1 MSQQEAVQKAEEPRV
16 GVFVCYCGLNIAG
29 TVDVEDVAEYARAL
43 PGVVYVKTNRYTCAD
58 PGQEE
63 IRKGV
68 RDYKLNRVVVAACS
82 PRMHEPTFRRT
93 VSEAGLNPF
102 LYEMANIR
110 EFSSWCHQ
118 GTPKEATEKAKELV
132 KMAVAK
138 VKLLEPLNVI
148 EVPVTNRA
156 LVVGAGVAGAS
167 AAVDLAEMGYQV
179 YLVDRAE
186 IIGGHMA
193 QLGRTFPVF
202 ECSNCPQQI
211 HCSRFSCVATRIG
224 AAAVHPNIKLLTYS
238 EVKKVEGV
246 IGSYKAEVLR
256 KPRFVDEN
264 KCVSCGK
271 CSEVCPV
278 EVPSKFDAGVR
289 TRKAIYL
296 PFPNATPATYT
307 IDKDT
312 CLYFK
317 DGSCKRCREI
327 CPVGAVDFEQK
338 PLEQR
343 LEIGCIVVATGYD
356 IYEPADLQN
365 YGFGKYKDVVT
376 ALQLE
381 RIIDSG
387 TQVIGELWKP
397 SDGKMPESITYIQC
411 VGSRDI
417 NKFEY
422 CSGFCCMLTLKSAVF
437 LKEKYGDKLKI
448 NVFYTDMRANRK
460 GYEEL
465 FRKAQNIGINF
476 IRVKLTN
483 RNVTEDPATKKLT
496 VSAEKENGEAVEVK
510 SDMVVLATAAVQA
523 QGSDEVARV
532 FNISR
537 GSDGFFMESHPK
549 LKPIDTPSDGVFV
562 AGGCQGPKD
571 VPYSVSQGMGAA
583 SRAATILSQPKWKIE
598 PIVAAVDAAKCR
610 NTKVKCGVCAKA
622 CPYGA
627 VRAPEGQVAEVFT
640 AMCHGCGTCVA
651 ECPADA
657 ITQKHFTD
665 VQIMSQ
671 IKAAL
676 ETGPEDKI
684 LGFLCN
690 WCSYAGA
697 DLAGT
702 SRFEYPPII
711 RPIRVMCSGRVD
723 RDFVLEAFRQGTG
736 MILVGACHL
745 PYDCHYISG
754 NYKMKVRMDALA
766 PMLQKLGMSPERFRV
781 EYVSAAEGI
790 KFAEIIKEMAAQMQ
804 ALGKEKIKAEN
815 AKMKP
820 ILENMLKRKEQK
832 PASS

>member
-1 MSQQEAVQKAEEPRV
+1 MTEQCVSESSLTTEEPRI

-29 TVDVEDVAEYARAL
+29 TVDVEEVAEYARKL
-43 PGVVYVKTNRYTCAD
+43 PNVVYVKTNRYTCAD
-58 PGQEE
+58 PGQDE

-68 RDYKLNRVVVAACS
+68 KDYRLNRVVVAACS

-102 LYEMANIR
+102 VFEMANIR

-118 GTPKEATEKAKELV
+118 GTPEEATEKAKELV

-138 VKLLEPLNVI
+138 VRLLEPLDVI
-148 EVPVTNRA
+148 EVPVTNKA

-167 AAVDLAEMGYQV
+167 AAVDLAEMGYDV
-179 YLVDRAE
+179 YLVDRSE

-193 QLGRTFPVF
+193 QLGKTFPVF

-211 HCSRFSCVATRIG
+211 HCPRFSCVATRIG
-224 AAAVHPNIKLLTYS
+224 AAAVHPKIKLLTYTDI
-238 EVKKVEGV
+238 KHVEGV
-246 IGSYKAEVLR
+246 IGSYKVTIDK
-256 KPRFVDEN
+256 KPRFVDES
-264 KCVSCGK
+264 KCISCGK

-278 EVPSKFDAGVR
+278 ETESKFDAGTR
-289 TRKAIYL
+289 KRKAIYV
-296 PFPNATPATYT
+296 PFPNATPSTYT
-307 IDKDT
+307 IDKET

-317 DGSCKRCREI
+317 DGNCRKCEEI
-327 CPVGAVDFEQK
+327 CPVDAVDFDQK
-338 PLEQR
+338 SEEEKLEV
-343 LEIGCIVVATGYD
+343 GCMVVATGYD
-356 IYEPADLQN
+356 IYEPNDMSN
-365 YGFGKYKDVVT
+365 YGFGKYADVIT

-381 RIIDSG
+381 RIIDTN
-387 TQVIGELWKP
+387 TQILGELRRP
-397 SDGKMPESITYIQC
+397 SDGKIPEILTYIQC

-417 NKFEY
+417 DKFEY

-448 NVFYTDMRANRK
+448 NVLYTDMRANRK

-465 FRKAQNIGINF
+465 FRKAQQLGINF
-476 IRVKLTN
+476 VRVKLKN
-483 RNVTEDPATKKLT
+483 RNVTEDAVTKKLT
-496 VSAEKENGEAVEVK
+496 VQADKENGEPVEIK
-510 SDMVVLATAAVQA
+510 TDMVVLATAAIPS
-523 QGSDEVARV
+523 QGSEEVARF

-537 GSDGFFMESHPK
+537 GADGFFMESHPK

-571 VPYSVSQGMGAA
+571 VPYSVSQGMGTAA
-583 SRAATILSQPKWKIE
+583 RAATILSKPKWKIE
-598 PIVAAVDAAKCR
+598 PIVAIVDPEKCR
-610 NTKVKCGVCAKA
+610 NTKVKCGICAKA

-627 VRAPEGQVAEVFT
+627 IRAPEGQVAEAIS

-665 VQIMSQ
+665 AQIFSQ
-671 IKAAL
+671 IRSAL
-676 ETGPEDKI
+676 ETDPEDKI
-684 LGFLCN
+684 LAFLCN

-702 SRFEYPPII
+702 SRFEYPPVI

-723 RDFVLEAFRQGTG
+723 RDFVLEAFRLGAG
-736 MILVGACHL
+736 MVMVGACHL

-754 NYKMKVRMDALA
+754 NYKMKARMDVLA
-766 PMLQKLGMSPERFRV
+766 PMLQKLGMSPERLRV

-790 KFAEIIKEMAAQMQ
+790 KFAEVVKELTAQMQ

-815 AKMKP
+815 AKLRP
-820 ILENMLKRKEQK
+820 ILENMLKRKANRQ
-832 PASS
+832 

>member
-1 MSQQEAVQKAEEPRV
+1 MTEQSTSKLEEPRI
-16 GVFVCYCGLNIAG
+16 GVFVCYCGLNIG
-29 TVDVEDVAEYARAL
+29 GVVDVEEVGEYARKL
-43 PGVVYVKTNRYTCAD
+43 PNVVYVKTNRYTCAD

-63 IRKGV
+63 IRKGI
-68 RDYKLNRVVVAACS
+68 RDHKLNRVVVAACS

-93 VSEAGLNPF
+93 VAEAGLNQF
-102 LYEMANIR
+102 LFEMANIR

-118 GTPKEATEKAKELV
+118 STPKEATEKAKELV

-138 VKLLEPLNVI
+138 VQLLEPLNVI
-148 EVPVTNRA
+148 EVPVTNKA

-167 AAVDLAEMGYQV
+167 AALDLAEMGYQV
-179 YLVDRAE
+179 YLVDKAE

-193 QLGRTFPVF
+193 QLGKTFPVF

-211 HCSRFSCVATRIG
+211 HCPRFSCVATRIG
-224 AAAVHPNIKLLTYS
+224 AVAVHPNIKLLTYS
-238 EVKKVEGV
+238 EVKEVEGV
-246 IGSYKAEVLR
+246 IGNYKAKVLR
-256 KPRFVDEN
+256 KARFVDEN
-264 KCVSCGK
+264 KCISCGK

-278 EVPSKFDAGVR
+278 QVPSEFDAGTK

-296 PFPNATPATYT
+296 PFPDATPSTYT
-307 IDKDT
+307 IDKEA

-317 DGSCKRCREI
+317 DRSCRKCQET
-327 CPVGAVDFEQK
+327 CPVEAVNFNQE
-338 PLEQR
+338 PEEQR
-343 LEIGCIVVATGYD
+343 LEAGCIVVATGYS
-356 IYEPADLQN
+356 IYEPYDLQN

-387 TQVIGELWKP
+387 TQVIGTIWKP
-397 SDGKMPESITYIQC
+397 SDGKMPDSLTYIQC

-422 CSGFCCMLTLKSAVF
+422 CSGFCCMLTLKSAVL

-448 NVFYTDMRANRK
+448 NVLYTDMRANRK

-465 FRKAQNIGINF
+465 FRKANEIGVNF

-483 RNVTEDPATKKLT
+483 RNVTQDPETKKL
-496 VSAEKENGEAVEVK
+496 VVRAEKENGEAVEVK
-510 SDMVVLATAAVQA
+510 SDMVVLATAAIPC
-523 QGSDEVARV
+523 QGSEEVARV

-537 GSDGFFMESHPK
+537 DRDGFFMESHPK

-583 SRAATILSQPKWKIE
+583 ARSATILSQSKWKIQ
-598 PIVAAVDAAKCR
+598 PIVAAVDASKCR
-610 NTKVKCGVCAKA
+610 NSKVKCGVCAKA

-627 VRAPEGQVAEVFT
+627 IRAPDGQVAEVFT

-665 VQIMSQ
+665 EQITAQ

-676 ETGPEDKI
+676 EIGPEDKI

-702 SRFEYPPII
+702 SRFEYPPVI

-723 RDFVLEAFRQGTG
+723 RDFVFEAFRQGAG
-736 MILVGACHL
+736 MVLVGACHL

-754 NYKMKVRMDALA
+754 NYKMKARMDALA

-781 EYVSAAEGI
+781 EYVSAAEGVR
-790 KFAEIIKEMAAQMQ
+790 FAEIIREMNAQMQ
-804 ALGKEKIKAEN
+804 RLGRDRIKAEN
-815 AKMKP
+815 AKMRP
-820 ILENMLKRKEQK
+820 FLENMLRRKEK
-832 PASS
+832 K

>member
-1 MSQQEAVQKAEEPRV
+1 MTQQQTVSKTEEPRI

-29 TVDVEDVAEYARAL
+29 TVDVEDVAAYARTL

-118 GTPKEATEKAKELV
+118 GTPTEATEKAKELV

-179 YLVDRAE
+179 YLVDKAE

-193 QLGRTFPVF
+193 QLGKTFPVF

-211 HCSRFSCVATRIG
+211 HCPRFSCVATRIG
-224 AAAVHPNIKLLTYS
+224 AAAVHPNVKLLTYS
-238 EVKKVEGV
+238 EVKKVDGV
-246 IGSYKAEVLR
+246 IGSYKAEVLK

-264 KCVSCGK
+264 KCISCGK

-278 EVPSKFDAGVR
+278 EVSSKFDAGMR
-289 TRKAIYL
+289 TRKAIYT
-296 PFPNATPATYT
+296 PFPDATPNTYV
-307 IDKDT
+307 IDKET

-317 DGSCKRCREI
+317 DGSCKKCQEI
-327 CPVGAVDFEQK
+327 CPVGAVNFEQQ
-338 PLEQR
+338 PETQTF
-343 LEIGCIVVATGYD
+343 EIGCIVVATGYD
-356 IYEPADLQN
+356 VYEPYDLPN

-397 SDGKMPESITYIQC
+397 SDHKMPESLTYIQC

-437 LKEKYGDKLKI
+437 LKEKYGEKLKI
-448 NVFYTDMRANRK
+448 DVLYTDMRANRK

-465 FRKAQNIGINF
+465 FRKAQDLGVNF
-476 IRVKLTN
+476 IRVKLTS
-483 RNVTEDPATKKLT
+483 RNVAEDSATKKLVVT
-496 VSAEKENGEAVEVK
+496 AEKENGEKVEVK
-510 SDMVVLATAAVQA
+510 TDMVVLVTAAVAGQDS
-523 QGSDEVARV
+523 GEVARV

-537 GSDGFFMESHPK
+537 GGDGFFMESHPK
-549 LKPIDTPSDGVFV
+549 LKPIDTPADGVFV

-583 SRAATILSQPKWKIE
+583 SRAATVLSQPKWKIQ
-598 PIVAAVDAAKCR
+598 PIVAVVDAAKCR
-610 NTKVKCGVCAKA
+610 NTKVKCGICAKA

-627 VRAPEGQVAEVFT
+627 IRAEEGQAAEAFT
-640 AMCHGCGTCVA
+640 AMCHGCGTCAA

-665 VQIMSQ
+665 QQIMSQ
-671 IKAAL
+671 ISAAL
-676 ETGPEDKI
+676 EKGSEDKV

-702 SRFEYPPII
+702 SRFEYPPVI

-723 RDFVLEAFRQGTG
+723 RDFVLEAFRQGAG
-736 MILVGACHL
+736 MVLVGACHL

-754 NYKMKVRMDALA
+754 NYKMKARMDALA

-781 EYVSAAEGI
+781 EYVSAAEGV
-790 KFAEIIKEMAAQMQ
+790 KFAEIIREMAAQMQ

-820 ILENMLKRKEQK
+820 ILENMLKRKQQ
-832 PASS
+832 

>member
-1 MSQQEAVQKAEEPRV
+1 MSESSTVKADSKPEEVRV

-29 TVDVEDVAEYARAL
+29 TVDVEDVAEYTRKL
-43 PGVVYVKTNRYTCAD
+43 PNVVYVKTNRYTCAD

-63 IRKGV
+63 IRKGIKEH
-68 RDYKLNRVVVAACS
+68 RLNRVVVAACS

-118 GTPKEATEKAKELV
+118 STPKEATEKAKELV
-132 KMAVAK
+132 KMAVTK
-138 VKLLEPLNVI
+138 VQLLEPLDVI

-167 AAVDLAEMGYQV
+167 SALDLAEMGYQV

-193 QLGRTFPVF
+193 QLGKTFPVF

-211 HCSRFSCVATRIG
+211 HCPRFSCVATRIG
-224 AAAVHPNIKLLTYS
+224 AVAVHPNIKLMTFS
-238 EVKKVEGV
+238 DVKEIEGV
-246 IGSYKAEVLR
+246 IGSYKAKIVR
-256 KPRFVDEN
+256 RPRFVNEAT
-264 KCVSCGK
+264 CISCGK
-271 CSEVCPV
+271 CAEVCPV
-278 EVPSKFDAGVR
+278 EVPNKFDGGVKNR
-289 TRKAIYL
+289 RAIYL
-296 PFPNATPATYT
+296 PFSNATPPTYT

-317 DGSCKRCREI
+317 DGSCRKCQEI

-338 PLEQR
+338 PQE
-343 LEIGCIVVATGYD
+343 EKVEVGCLVVATGYD
-356 IYEPADLQN
+356 VYEPYDLES
-365 YGFGKYKDVVT
+365 YGYGKYKNVVT

-381 RIIDSG
+381 RIIDSE
-387 TQVIGELWKP
+387 TQVLGELWKP
-397 SDGKMPESITYIQC
+397 SDHKQPNSMTYVQC
-411 VGSRDI
+411 VGSRDV

-437 LKEKYGDKLKI
+437 LKEKYGDKLDV
-448 NVFYTDMRANRK
+448 NVLYNDMRANRK

-465 FRKAQNIGINF
+465 FRKAQQIGINF
-476 IRVKLTN
+476 IRTKLTN
-483 RNVTEDPATKKLT
+483 RKVDEDLKTKRLMVT
-496 VSAEKENGEAVEVK
+496 AEKENGEPVRVE
-510 SDMVVLATAAVQA
+510 SDMVVLATAAIPS
-523 QGSDEVARV
+523 QGSEEVARV

-537 GSDGFFMESHPK
+537 GGDGFFMESHPK
-549 LKPIDTPSDGVFV
+549 LKPIDTPADGVFV

-571 VPYSVSQGMGAA
+571 VPYSVSQGMGTAA
-583 SRAATILSQPKWKIE
+583 RAATILSKPKWSIE
-598 PIVAAVDAAKCR
+598 PIVAVVNPAKCR
-610 NTKVKCGVCAKA
+610 NTKVKCGICAKA

-627 VRAPEGQVAEVFT
+627 IRAPEGQVAEAIS

-665 VQIMSQ
+665 AQIMSQ
-671 IKAAL
+671 IRAAL
-676 ETGPEDKI
+676 ETDAEGKI
-684 LGFLCN
+684 LAFLCN

-702 SRFEYPPII
+702 SRFEYPPVI

-723 RDFVLEAFRQGTG
+723 RDFVFEALRLGAG
-736 MILVGACHL
+736 MVLVGACHL

-754 NYKMKVRMDALA
+754 NYKMKARMDALA
-766 PMLQKLGMSPERFRV
+766 PMLNKLGLSPERFRV
-781 EYVSAAEGI
+781 EYVSAAEGV
-790 KFAEIIKEMAAQMQ
+790 KFAEIIREMTAQMN
-804 ALGKEKIKAEN
+804 ALGKEKIRAEN
-815 AKMKP
+815 AKLKP
-820 ILENMLKRKEQK
+820 VLENMLKRKEQK
-832 PASS
+832 

>member
-1 MSQQEAVQKAEEPRV
+1 MSNKLEPKIEVKAEEPRI

-29 TVDVEDVAEYARAL
+29 TVDVEDVAEYARKI

-63 IRKGV
+63 IRKGI
-68 RDYKLNRVVVAACS
+68 REYKLNRVVVAACS

-102 LYEMANIR
+102 VYEMANIR

-118 GTPKEATEKAKELV
+118 STPKEATEKAKELV

-138 VKLLEPLNVI
+138 VKLLEPLDVI

-156 LVVGAGVAGAS
+156 LVIGAGVAGAS
-167 AAVDLAEMGYQV
+167 AAVDLADMGYQV

-193 QLGRTFPVF
+193 QLGKTFPVF

-224 AAAVHPNIKLLTYS
+224 AAATHPNIKLLANS
-238 EVKKVEGV
+238 DVKEVEGV
-246 IGSYKAEVLR
+246 IGSYKAKVLTR
-256 KPRFVDEN
+256 PRFVDESR
-264 KCVSCGK
+264 CTSCGQ
-271 CSEVCPV
+271 CAEVCPV
-278 EVPSKFDAGVR
+278 TVPNKFDAGMK

-296 PFPNATPATYT
+296 PFPNATPSVYT
-307 IDKDT
+307 IDRET
-312 CLYFK
+312 CLFFK
-317 DGSCKRCREI
+317 DGSCRKCQEI
-327 CPVGAVDFEQK
+327 CPENAVDFEQK
-338 PLEQR
+338 PVEER
-343 LEIGCIVVATGYD
+343 YEVGCLVVATGYD
-356 IYEPADLQN
+356 IYEPYDLPN
-365 YGFGKYKDVVT
+365 YGFGKYKNVIT

-381 RIIDSG
+381 RIIDSN
-387 TQVIGELWKP
+387 TQILGELRKP
-397 SDGKMPESITYIQC
+397 SDGNTPESMTYIQC
-411 VGSRDI
+411 VGSRDV

-437 LKEKYGDKLKI
+437 LKEKYGDKLNI
-448 NVFYTDMRANRK
+448 NVLFTDMRANRK

-465 FRKAQNIGINF
+465 YRKAQQIGINF
-476 IRVKLTN
+476 IRVKLTD
-483 RNVTEDPATKKLT
+483 RNVTEDQATKKL
-496 VSAEKENGEAVEVK
+496 VVRAVKENGEQVEVK
-510 SDMVVLATAAVQA
+510 SDLVVLATAAVPA
-523 QGSDEVARV
+523 QGSEQVARV

-549 LKPIDTPSDGVFV
+549 LKPIDTPADGVFV
-562 AGGCQGPKD
+562 AGGCQAPKD

-583 SRAATILSQPKWKIE
+583 ARAATILSQSKWKIQ
-598 PIVAAVDAAKCR
+598 PIVAVVDPAKCR
-610 NTKVKCGVCAKA
+610 NTKVKCGLCAKA

-627 VRAPEGQVAEVFT
+627 IRAPEGQVAEAIS

-665 VQIMSQ
+665 AQIISQ
-671 IKAAL
+671 IRAAL
-676 ETGPEDKI
+676 ENNPEDKI

-702 SRFEYPPII
+702 SRFEYPPVI

-723 RDFVLEAFRQGTG
+723 RDFVLEAFRLGAG
-736 MILVGACHL
+736 MVLVGACHL

-754 NYKMKVRMDALA
+754 NYKMKARMDALA

-790 KFAEIIKEMAAQMQ
+790 KFAEIVKEITAQMNK
-804 ALGKEKIKAEN
+804 LGKEKIKAEN

-820 ILENMLKRKEQK
+820 LLENMLKRKEQK
-832 PASS
+832 

>member
-1 MSQQEAVQKAEEPRV
+1 MSESSTAKVDSKPEEVRV

-29 TVDVEDVAEYARAL
+29 TVDVEDVAEYTRKL
-43 PGVVYVKTNRYTCAD
+43 PNVVYVKTNRYTCAD

-63 IRKGV
+63 IRKGIKEH
-68 RDYKLNRVVVAACS
+68 RLNRVVVAACS

-118 GTPKEATEKAKELV
+118 STPKEATEKAKELV

-138 VKLLEPLNVI
+138 VQLLEPLDVI

-167 AAVDLAEMGYQV
+167 SALDLAEMGYQV

-193 QLGRTFPVF
+193 QLGKTFPVF

-211 HCSRFSCVATRIG
+211 HCPRFSCVATRIG
-224 AAAVHPNIKLLTYS
+224 AVAVHPNIKLMTFS
-238 EVKKVEGV
+238 DVKEVEGV
-246 IGSYKAEVLR
+246 IGSYKAKIVR
-256 KPRFVDEN
+256 RPRFVNEAT
-264 KCVSCGK
+264 CISCGK
-271 CSEVCPV
+271 CAEVCPV
-278 EVPSKFDAGVR
+278 EVPNKFDGGVKN
-289 TRKAIYL
+289 RKAIYL
-296 PFPNATPATYT
+296 PFSNATPSIYT
-307 IDKDT
+307 VDKDT

-317 DGSCKRCREI
+317 DGSCRKCQEI

-338 PLEQR
+338 PQE
-343 LEIGCIVVATGYD
+343 EKVEVGCLVVATGYD
-356 IYEPADLQN
+356 VYEPYDLES
-365 YGFGKYKDVVT
+365 YGYGKYKDVVT

-381 RIIDSG
+381 RIIDSE
-387 TQVIGELWKP
+387 TQVLGELWKP
-397 SDGKMPESITYIQC
+397 SDHKRPNSMTYVQC
-411 VGSRDI
+411 VGSRDV

-437 LKEKYGDKLKI
+437 LKEKYGDKLDIKVLY
-448 NVFYTDMRANRK
+448 NDMRANRK

-465 FRKAQNIGINF
+465 FRKAQQIGINF
-476 IRVKLTN
+476 IRTKLTN
-483 RNVTEDPATKKLT
+483 RKVDEDLKTKKLT
-496 VSAEKENGEAVEVK
+496 VTAEKENGEPVRVE
-510 SDMVVLATAAVQA
+510 SDMVVLATAAIPS
-523 QGSDEVARV
+523 QGSEEVARV

-537 GSDGFFMESHPK
+537 GGDGFFMESHPK
-549 LKPIDTPSDGVFV
+549 LKPIDTPADGVFV

-583 SRAATILSQPKWKIE
+583 ARAATILSKPKWSIQ
-598 PIVAAVDAAKCR
+598 PIVAVVNPAKCR
-610 NTKVKCGVCAKA
+610 NTKVKCGICAKA

-627 VRAPEGQVAEVFT
+627 IRALEGQVAEAIS

-665 VQIMSQ
+665 AQIMSQ
-671 IKAAL
+671 IRAAL
-676 ETGPEDKI
+676 ETDAEGKI
-684 LGFLCN
+684 LAFLCN

-702 SRFEYPPII
+702 SRFEYPPVI

-723 RDFVLEAFRQGTG
+723 RDFVLEALRLGAG
-736 MILVGACHL
+736 MVLVGACHL

-754 NYKMKVRMDALA
+754 NYKMKARMDALA
-766 PMLQKLGMSPERFRV
+766 PMLNKLGLSPERFRV
-781 EYVSAAEGI
+781 EYVSAAEGV
-790 KFAEIIKEMAAQMQ
+790 KFAEIIREMTAQMN
-804 ALGKEKIKAEN
+804 ALGKDKIRAEN
-815 AKMKP
+815 AKLKP
-820 ILENMLKRKEQK
+820 VLENMLKRKEQK
-832 PASS
+832 

>member
-1 MSQQEAVQKAEEPRV
+1 MSEQSGPTPPAKAEEPRI

-29 TVDVEDVAEYARAL
+29 TVDVEEVAEYARKL
-43 PGVVYVKTNRYTCAD
+43 PNVVYVKTNRYTCAD

-63 IRKGV
+63 IRKGI
-68 RDYKLNRVVVAACS
+68 RDHKLNRVVVAACS

-102 LYEMANIR
+102 VYEMANIR

-118 GTPKEATEKAKELV
+118 STPKEATEKAKELV

-138 VKLLEPLNVI
+138 VKLLEPLDVI

-156 LVVGAGVAGAS
+156 LVAGAGVAGAS
-167 AAVDLAEMGYQV
+167 AALDLAEMGYQV

-186 IIGGHMA
+186 IMGGHMA
-193 QLGRTFPVF
+193 QLGKSFPVF

-211 HCSRFSCVATRIG
+211 HCPRFSCVATRIG
-224 AAAVHPNIKLLTYS
+224 AVAVHPRIKLLAYTD
-238 EVKKVEGV
+238 VKHVEGV
-246 IGSYKAEVLR
+246 IGSYKVTIAR
-256 KPRFVDEN
+256 RPRFVDEN
-264 KCVSCGK
+264 KCISCGK

-278 EVPSKFDAGVR
+278 DALNKFDAGMR
-289 TRKAIYL
+289 KRKAIYL
-296 PFPNATPATYT
+296 PFPYATPNTYT

-317 DGSCKRCREI
+317 DGSCKKCQEI
-327 CPVGAVDFEQK
+327 CPVEAVDFKQEPSEEK
-338 PLEQR
+338 LEV
-343 LEIGCIVVATGYD
+343 GCMVVATGYD
-356 IYEPADLQN
+356 IYEPYDLPN
-365 YGFGKYKDVVT
+365 YAFGKHKDVVT

-381 RIIDSG
+381 RIIDTN
-387 TQVIGELWKP
+387 TQIIGELQKP
-397 SDGKMPESITYIQC
+397 SDGRMPESMTYIQC
-411 VGSRDI
+411 VGSRDV

-448 NVFYTDMRANRK
+448 NVLYTDMRANRK

-465 FRKAQNIGINF
+465 FRKAQQLGINF
-476 IRVKLTN
+476 VRVKLTN
-483 RNVTEDPATKKLT
+483 RNVSEDPETKKL
-496 VSAEKENGEAVEVK
+496 VVRAEQEDGAPVEVE
-510 SDMVVLATAAVQA
+510 SDMVVLATAAVPS
-523 QGSDEVARV
+523 QGSEEVARV

-571 VPYSVSQGMGAA
+571 VPYSVSQGMGTAA
-583 SRAATILSQPKWKIE
+583 RAATILSKPTYKIQ
-598 PIVAAVDAAKCR
+598 PIVALVDPAKCR
-610 NTKVKCGVCAKA
+610 NTKVKCGLCAKA

-627 VRAPEGQVAEVFT
+627 IRAPEGQVAQT
-640 AMCHGCGTCVA
+640 MSAMCHGCGTCVA

-665 VQIMSQ
+665 AQIVSQ
-671 IKAAL
+671 IRAAL
-676 ETGPEDKI
+676 ETNPEGKI
-684 LGFLCN
+684 LAFLCN

-702 SRFEYPPII
+702 SRFEYPPVI

-723 RDFVLEAFRQGTG
+723 RDFVLEAFRLGAG
-736 MILVGACHL
+736 MVMVGACHL

-754 NYKMKVRMDALA
+754 NYKMKARMDALA
-766 PMLQKLGMSPERFRV
+766 PMLQKLGMSPERLRV

-790 KFAEIIKEMAAQMQ
+790 KFAEVVKEITAQMQ
-804 ALGKEKIKAEN
+804 ALGKEKIEAEN
-815 AKMKP
+815 AKMRP
-820 ILENMLKRKEQK
+820 FLENMLKRKEQK
-832 PASS
+832 

>member
-1 MSQQEAVQKAEEPRV
+1 MTEQSSPTLLTKAEEPRI

-29 TVDVEDVAEYARAL
+29 TVDVEDVAEYARKL
-43 PGVVYVKTNRYTCAD
+43 PNVVYVKTNRYTCAD

-63 IRKGV
+63 IRKGI
-68 RDYKLNRVVVAACS
+68 REHKLNRVVVAACS

-102 LYEMANIR
+102 VYEMANIR

-118 GTPKEATEKAKELV
+118 NAPIEATEKAKELV

-138 VKLLEPLNVI
+138 VRLLEPLDVI
-148 EVPVTNRA
+148 EVPVTNKA

-167 AAVDLAEMGYQV
+167 AALDLAEIGYQV

-193 QLGRTFPVF
+193 QLGKSFPVF

-224 AAAVHPNIKLLTYS
+224 AVAVHPRIKLLAYTD
-238 EVKKVEGV
+238 VKHVEGV
-246 IGSYKAEVLR
+246 IGSYKATIAR
-256 KPRFVDEN
+256 RPRFVDED
-264 KCVSCGK
+264 KCISCGK

-278 EVPSKFDAGVR
+278 ETLNKFDAGIR
-289 TRKAIYL
+289 KRKAIYL
-296 PFPNATPATYT
+296 PFPYATPNTYT
-307 IDKDT
+307 IDKET

-317 DGSCKRCREI
+317 DGSCKKCQEI
-327 CPVGAVDFEQK
+327 CPVDAVDFKQEPSEEK
-338 PLEQR
+338 LEV
-343 LEIGCIVVATGYD
+343 GCMVVATGYD
-356 IYEPADLQN
+356 IYEPYDLPN
-365 YGFGKYKDVVT
+365 YAFGKHKDVIT

-381 RIIDSG
+381 RIIDTN
-387 TQVIGELWKP
+387 TQIIGELRKP

-411 VGSRDI
+411 VGSRDV

-437 LKEKYGDKLKI
+437 LKEKYDDKLKI
-448 NVFYTDMRANRK
+448 NVLYTDMRANRK

-465 FRKAQNIGINF
+465 FRKAQQLGINF
-476 IRVKLTN
+476 VRVKLTN
-483 RNVTEDPATKKLT
+483 RNVSENPETKKL
-496 VSAEKENGEAVEVK
+496 VVCAEKEDGTPVEVE
-510 SDMVVLATAAVQA
+510 SDMVVLATAAMPS
-523 QGSDEVARV
+523 QGSEEVARV

-571 VPYSVSQGMGAA
+571 VPYSVSQGMGTAA
-583 SRAATILSQPKWKIE
+583 RAATILSKPTYKIQ
-598 PIVAAVDAAKCR
+598 PIVALVDPARCR
-610 NTKVKCGVCAKA
+610 NTKVKCGLCAKA
-622 CPYGA
+622 CPYSA
-627 VRAPEGQVAEVFT
+627 IIAPEGQVAQT
-640 AMCHGCGTCVA
+640 MSAMCHGCGTCVA

-665 VQIMSQ
+665 AQIVSQ
-671 IKAAL
+671 IRAAL
-676 ETGPEDKI
+676 ETNPEGKI
-684 LGFLCN
+684 LAFLCN

-702 SRFEYPPII
+702 SRFEYPSII

-723 RDFVLEAFRQGTG
+723 RDFVLEAFRLGAGTV
-736 MILVGACHL
+736 MVGACHL

-754 NYKMKVRMDALA
+754 NYKMKARMDALA
-766 PMLQKLGMSPERFRV
+766 PMLQKLGMSPERLRV

-790 KFAEIIKEMAAQMQ
+790 KFAEVVKEIAGQMQ
-804 ALGKEKIKAEN
+804 ALGKDKIQAEN
-815 AKMKP
+815 AKMRP
-820 ILENMLKRKEQK
+820 LLENMLKRKEQR
-832 PASS
+832 

>member
-1 MSQQEAVQKAEEPRV
+1 MSNQLESKIEVKAEEPRI

-29 TVDVEDVAEYARAL
+29 TVDVEDVAEYARKI

-63 IRKGV
+63 IRKGI
-68 RDYKLNRVVVAACS
+68 REYKLNRVVVAACS

-102 LYEMANIR
+102 VYEMANIR

-118 GTPKEATEKAKELV
+118 STPKEATEKAKELV

-138 VKLLEPLNVI
+138 VKLLEPLDVI

-156 LVVGAGVAGAS
+156 LVIGAGVAGAS
-167 AAVDLAEMGYQV
+167 AAVDLADMGYQV

-193 QLGRTFPVF
+193 QLGKTFPVF

-224 AAAVHPNIKLLTYS
+224 AAATHPNIKLLANS
-238 EVKKVEGV
+238 DVKEVEGV
-246 IGSYKAEVLR
+246 IGSYKAKVLTR
-256 KPRFVDEN
+256 PRFVDESR
-264 KCVSCGK
+264 CTSCGQ
-271 CSEVCPV
+271 CAEVCPV
-278 EVPSKFDAGVR
+278 TVPNKFDAGMK

-296 PFPNATPATYT
+296 PFPNATPSVYT
-307 IDKDT
+307 IDRET
-312 CLYFK
+312 CLFFK
-317 DGSCKRCREI
+317 DGSCRKCQEI
-327 CPVGAVDFEQK
+327 CPENAVDFEQK
-338 PLEQR
+338 PVEER
-343 LEIGCIVVATGYD
+343 YEVGCLVVATGYD
-356 IYEPADLQN
+356 IYEPYDLPN
-365 YGFGKYKDVVT
+365 YGFGKYKNVIT

-381 RIIDSG
+381 RIIDSN
-387 TQVIGELWKP
+387 TQILGELRKP
-397 SDGKMPESITYIQC
+397 SDGNTPESMTYIQC
-411 VGSRDI
+411 VGSRDV

-437 LKEKYGDKLKI
+437 LKEKYGDKLNI
-448 NVFYTDMRANRK
+448 NVFFTDMRANRK

-465 FRKAQNIGINF
+465 YRKAQQIGINF
-476 IRVKLTN
+476 IRVKLTD
-483 RNVTEDPATKKLT
+483 RNVTEDQATKKL
-496 VSAEKENGEAVEVK
+496 VVRAVKENGEQVEVK
-510 SDMVVLATAAVQA
+510 SDLVVLATAAVPA
-523 QGSDEVARV
+523 QGSEQVARV

-549 LKPIDTPSDGVFV
+549 LKPIDTPADGVFV
-562 AGGCQGPKD
+562 AGGCQAPKD

-583 SRAATILSQPKWKIE
+583 ARAATILSQSKWKIQ
-598 PIVAAVDAAKCR
+598 PIVAVVDPAKCR
-610 NTKVKCGVCAKA
+610 NTKVKCGLCAKA

-627 VRAPEGQVAEVFT
+627 IRAPEGQVAEAIS

-665 VQIMSQ
+665 AQIISQ
-671 IKAAL
+671 IRAAL
-676 ETGPEDKI
+676 ENNPEDKI

-702 SRFEYPPII
+702 SRFEYPPVI

-723 RDFVLEAFRQGTG
+723 RDFVLEAFRLGAG
-736 MILVGACHL
+736 MVLVGACHL

-754 NYKMKVRMDALA
+754 NYKMKARMDALA

-790 KFAEIIKEMAAQMQ
+790 KFAEIVKEITAQMNK
-804 ALGKEKIKAEN
+804 LGKEKIKAEN

-820 ILENMLKRKEQK
+820 FLENMLKRKEQK
-832 PASS
+832 

>member
-1 MSQQEAVQKAEEPRV
+1 MSGQTVVETEELRI

-29 TVDVEDVAEYARAL
+29 TVDVEDVAEYARKL
-43 PGVVYVKTNRYTCAD
+43 PDVVYVKTNRYTCAD

-63 IRKGV
+63 IRKGI

-93 VSEAGLNPF
+93 VAEAGLNPF
-102 LYEMANIR
+102 VYEMANIR

-138 VKLLEPLNVI
+138 VRLLEPLNVI

-167 AAVDLAEMGYQV
+167 AAIDLAEMGYQV
-179 YLVDRAE
+179 YLVDKAD

-193 QLGRTFPVF
+193 QLGKTFPVF

-211 HCSRFSCVATRIG
+211 HCPRFSCVATRIG
-224 AAAVHPNIKLLTYS
+224 AVAVHPKIRLLTNS

-246 IGSYKAEVLR
+246 IGSYKAEVLT
-256 KPRFVDEN
+256 KPRFVDEE
-264 KCVSCGK
+264 KCTSCGE

-278 EVPSKFDAGVR
+278 QVSSKFDAGMR
-289 TRKAIYL
+289 TRKAIYT
-296 PFPNATPATYT
+296 PFPNATPNTYM

-317 DGSCKRCREI
+317 DGSCKKCQQI
-327 CPVGAVDFEQK
+327 CPVDAVDFEQT
-338 PLEQR
+338 PEQQTLEV
-343 LEIGCIVVATGYD
+343 GCMVVATGYD
-356 IYEPADLQN
+356 IYEPYDLQN

-387 TQVIGELWKP
+387 TQVIGTLWKP
-397 SDGKMPESITYIQC
+397 SDGKMPESLTYIQC

-417 NKFEY
+417 SKFEY
-422 CSGFCCMLTLKSAVF
+422 CSGFCCMLTLKSAVL
-437 LKEKYGDKLKI
+437 LKEKYGDTLKI
-448 NVFYTDMRANRK
+448 DVLYTDMRANRK

-465 FRKAQNIGINF
+465 FRKAQQLGINF

-483 RNVTEDPATKKLT
+483 RNVTEDPTTKKLI
-496 VSAEKENGEAVEVK
+496 VRAEKENGEPVEVK
-510 SDMVVLATAAVQA
+510 SDMVVLATAAVASQDS
-523 QGSDEVARV
+523 GEVARV

-571 VPYSVSQGMGAA
+571 VPYSVSQGLGAA
-583 SRAATILSQPKWKIE
+583 SRAATILSQPKWKIQ
-598 PIVAAVDAAKCR
+598 PIVAVVDAAKCR
-610 NTKVKCGVCAKA
+610 NTKVKCGICAKA

-627 VRAPEGQVAEVFT
+627 VRAPDGQAAEVFT

-671 IKAAL
+671 IRAAL
-676 ETGPEDKI
+676 EENPDGKI

-702 SRFEYPPII
+702 SRFEYPPVI

-723 RDFVLEAFRQGTG
+723 RDFVLEAFRLGAG
-736 MILVGACHL
+736 MVLVGACHL

-754 NYKMKVRMDALA
+754 NYKMKARMDALA

-781 EYVSAAEGI
+781 EYVSAAEGV
-790 KFAEIIKEMAAQMQ
+790 KFAETIKEMTAQMQ
-804 ALGKEKIKAEN
+804 ALGTEKIKAEN
-815 AKMKP
+815 AKMHP
-820 ILENMLKRKEQK
+820 VLENMMKRKEQK
-832 PASS
+832 

>member
-1 MSQQEAVQKAEEPRV
+1 MSSQQPVKPEELRI
-16 GVFVCYCGLNIAG
+16 GVFICYCGLNIAG
-29 TVDVEDVAEYARAL
+29 TVDVEDVANYARTL
-43 PGVVYVKTNRYTCAD
+43 SDVVYVKTNRYTCAD

-68 RDYKLNRVVVAACS
+68 REHKLNRVVVAACS

-93 VSEAGLNPF
+93 VSEAGLNQF

-132 KMAVAK
+132 RMAVAK
-138 VKLLEPLNVI
+138 VRLLEPLDVF
-148 EVPVTNRA
+148 EVPVTNKA
-156 LVVGAGVAGAS
+156 MVVGAGVAGAS
-167 AAVDLAEMGYQV
+167 AALDLAEMGYET

-186 IIGGHMA
+186 LIGGHMA
-193 QLGRTFPVF
+193 QLGKTFPVF

-211 HCSRFSCVATRIG
+211 HCPRFSCVATRIG
-224 AAAVHPNIKLLTYS
+224 AVAVHPNVRLLTNS

-246 IGSYKAEVLR
+246 IGSYKAEVHT
-256 KPRFVDEN
+256 KPRYVEET
-264 KCVSCGK
+264 CIACGK

-278 EVPSKFDAGVR
+278 EVPSRFDASTR
-289 TRKAIYL
+289 KRKAIYT
-296 PFPNATPATYT
+296 PFQDATPNAYV
-307 IDKDT
+307 IDRDS
-312 CLYFK
+312 CLHFK
-317 DGSCKRCREI
+317 DGSCSKCKEV
-327 CPVGAVDFEQK
+327 CPVNAVNYDQQLK
-338 PLEQR
+338 QQTLDV
-343 LEIGCIVVATGYD
+343 GCIVVATGYD
-356 IYEPADLQN
+356 IYEPYDLAD

-381 RIIDSG
+381 RIVDSG
-387 TQVIGELWKP
+387 TQVLGTLWKP
-397 SDGKMPESITYIQC
+397 SDGKMPQSLTYIQC

-437 LKEKYGDKLKI
+437 LKEKYGDKLEI
-448 NVFYTDMRANRK
+448 NVIYNDMRANRK

-465 FRKAQNIGINF
+465 FVKAKKLGVNF
-476 IRVKLTN
+476 IRTKLTG
-483 RNVTEDPATKKLT
+483 RKVTENAGSGKLVVT
-496 VSAEKENGEAVEVK
+496 AEKENSEPVEVTT
-510 SDMVVLATAAVQA
+510 DMVVLTTAAVAA

-549 LKPIDTPSDGVFV
+549 LKPIDTPADGVFV

-583 SRAATILSQPKWKIE
+583 ARAGTILSQPKWKIQ
-598 PIVAAVDAAKCR
+598 PIVAVVDASKCR
-610 NTKVKCGVCAKA
+610 NTKVKCGICVKA

-627 VRAPEGQVAEVFT
+627 IRAAEGQPAEALS

-665 VQIMSQ
+665 AQIMSQ
-671 IKAAL
+671 IRSAL
-676 ETGPEDKI
+676 EENPEEKI

-723 RDFVLEAFRQGTG
+723 RDFVLEALRLGAG
-736 MILVGACHL
+736 MVLVGACHL

-754 NYKMKVRMDALA
+754 NYKMKARMDALA

-781 EYVSAAEGI
+781 EYVSAAEGV
-790 KFAEIIKEMAAQMQ
+790 KFAEIIREMAAQMQ
-804 ALGKEKIKAEN
+804 TLGKDKIKAEN

-820 ILENMLKRKEQK
+820 ILENMLKRKQQQ
-832 PASS
+832 